1 MNLNNLEKAKKEIRR
16 FFRKTTFDLDV
27 DISYKEDSTI
37 FVNIRSQ
44 DPQSLIGEQGKT
56 LNDMQRL
63 LKILIKKK
71 FDKNLYVDLD
81 VNNYKKRKVEN
92 LKELARKLA
101 DEAVL
106 MEEKKELAPMN
117 PYERRVIHLELA
129 KRLNVSTES
138 VGEDPNRRV
147 IIKPC

>member
-16 FFRKTTFDLDV
+16 FFRKTTFDLNI
-27 DISYKEDSTI
+27 DISCKEDSTI
-37 FVNIRSQ
+37 LVDIKSQ
-44 DPQSLIGEQGKT
+44 EPQALIGEQGKT

-71 FDKNLYVDLD
+71 INKNLYVDLD

-92 LKELARKLA
+92 LKELARRLA

-106 MEEKKELAPMN
+106 MEEKKELSPMN
-117 PYERRVIHLELA
+117 PYERRVVHLELA
-129 KRLNVSTES
+129 KRLNVATES